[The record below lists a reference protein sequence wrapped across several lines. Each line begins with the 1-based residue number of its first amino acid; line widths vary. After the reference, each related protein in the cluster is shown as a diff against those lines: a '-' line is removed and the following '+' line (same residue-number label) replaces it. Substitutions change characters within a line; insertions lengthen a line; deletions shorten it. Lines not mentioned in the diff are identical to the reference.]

1 MHGCGQLML
10 KAFHYSSD
18 FRQEVSTLWIYR
30 PDRFVFRS
38 IIVQNYLDHTMPKV
52 GKDVKV
58 RQLADAQTGNTSVDD
73 GLPAVAAETARRPMK
88 YLLPG
93 LRKAPQRVG
102 ADDMFMAVQFLDAAG
117 RPVFGEV
124 TGRCAGVEGT

>member
-30 PDRFVFRS
+30 PDRFVLRS
-38 IIVQNYLDHTMPKV
+38 IIFQNYLDHTMPKV

-58 RQLADAQTGNTSVDD
+58 RQLTDAETGNASVDN
-73 GLPAVAAETARRPMK
+73 GLPAVAPKTAPRSMK
-88 YLLPG
+88 YLLPSV
-93 LRKAPQRVG
+93 RKAP
-102 ADDMFMAVQFLDAAG
+102 
-117 RPVFGEV
+117 
-124 TGRCAGVEGT
+124 